1 MGANGKLEFIFY
13 GVFFRQSFID
23 LQGDLN
29 AGGMLSDGVK
39 WLLVL
44 IPWQRHTQTRAP
56 LPLPPCQ
63 QHTPPLI

>member
-1 MGANGKLEFIFY
+1 MIPQTVLSMVPKTRKLEFFFY
-13 GVFFRQSFID
+13 SVIFRQSFID

-44 IPWQRHTQTRAP
+44 IP
-56 LPLPPCQ
+56 
-63 QHTPPLI
+63 